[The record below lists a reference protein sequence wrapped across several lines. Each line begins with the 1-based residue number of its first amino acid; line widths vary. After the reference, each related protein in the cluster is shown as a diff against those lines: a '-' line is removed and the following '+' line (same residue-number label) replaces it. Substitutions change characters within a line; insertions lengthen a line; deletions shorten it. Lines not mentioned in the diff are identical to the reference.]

1 MKGNDMK
8 RTALMVGLTLM
19 CSAAL
24 AETTT
29 EAPAVMTVDQFQ
41 QSLSKKWPNPSVREI
56 VETHSQNDAV
66 VAMMKEMS
74 ELNYKHLV
82 ANSFSH
88 WFEAQKNIQLGQ
100 DIQPQLSK
108 AIDGVG
114 EYQWSKP
121 YTYSWLKGAQSLMAY
136 EESTEQFLLLDMP
149 MNNVR
154 LFVTL
159 EPQELVAYFHLKED
173 DLDNIIGALNDYF
186 KENVSEED
194 NVLSNDKETVLLS
207 NCYDG
212 ECSMEYTVKNFMPAE
227 TFNQT
232 FQKEFFTNVDAAPY
246 GISFHRNLLGLASVT
261 LIVKPDDLPKAVNS
275 LTQHYGKA
283 NNPNINNGLS
293 TWLSKD
299 GGIRTFTMGKSAYIE
314 FANHGNVIQDL
325 TKHQDLLKCY
335 DQTALKADFE
345 KALEAQKAVS
355 DYICETKEISG
366 VSAEELNAFCQSEKA
381 TYQTLKNTGIESI
394 IVGTY
399 ENFMSQQ
406 QIEQLIQS
414 CSKAE

>member
-1 MKGNDMK
+1 MK
-8 RTALMVGLTLM
+8 RTALMVGLTLI
-19 CSAAL
+19 CSSAL
-24 AETTT
+24 AETVT
-29 EAPAVMTVDQFQ
+29 EAPAVMTIDQFQ

-56 VETHSQNDAV
+56 VEKHSQNDAV
-66 VAMMKEMS
+66 VAMMKGLS
-74 ELNYKHLV
+74 ELNYQHLV

-100 DIQPQLSK
+100 DIQPQLAK
-108 AIDGVG
+108 AINGVG
-114 EYQWSKP
+114 EYQWSAP
-121 YTYSWLKGAQSLMAY
+121 YTYSWLKGAQSLMDY
-136 EESTEQFLLLDMP
+136 EESTEQFMLLDMP

-159 EPQELVAYFHLKED
+159 EPQEMVAYFHLKED

-186 KENVSEED
+186 KDNVSEED
-194 NVLSNDKETVLLS
+194 NVLSNGKETVLLS

-212 ECSMEYTVKNFMPAE
+212 ECSMEYTVKNFMPAD

-232 FQKEFFTNVDAAPY
+232 FQKEFFTNVDATPN

-261 LIVKPDDLPKAVNS
+261 LIVKPDDLSKAVNS
-275 LTQHYGKA
+275 LTQYYGKA
-283 NNPNINNGLS
+283 NNPNINNGLA

-299 GGIRTFTMGKSAYIE
+299 GGIRTFTMGKSSYIE
-314 FANHGNVIQDL
+314 FANHGNAIQDL

-355 DYICETKEISG
+355 DYICETKEIEG
-366 VSAEELNAFCQSEKA
+366 VKAEELNAFCQSEKA
-381 TYQTLKNTGIESI
+381 SYQTLKNAGIESI

>member
-1 MKGNDMK
+1 MK

>member
-1 MKGNDMK
+1 MK
-8 RTALMVGLTLM
+8 RTALMVGLALI
-19 CSAAL
+19 CSSAL

-56 VETHSQNDAV
+56 VEKHSQNDAV

-74 ELNYKHLV
+74 ELNYQHLV

-100 DIQPQLSK
+100 DIQPQLAK
-108 AIDGVG
+108 AINGVG
-114 EYQWSKP
+114 EYQWSEP
-121 YTYSWLKGAQSLMAY
+121 YTYSWLKGAQSLMDY
-136 EESTEQFLLLDMP
+136 EESTEQFMLLDMP

-186 KENVSEED
+186 KDNVSEED
-194 NVLSNDKETVLLS
+194 NVLSNGKETVLLS

-212 ECSMEYTVKNFMPAE
+212 ECSMEYTVKNFMPAD

-232 FQKEFFTNVDAAPY
+232 FQKEFFTNVDAVPN

-275 LTQHYGKA
+275 LTQYYGKA
-283 NNPNINNGLS
+283 NNPNINNGLA

-299 GGIRTFTMGKSAYIE
+299 GGIRTFTMGKSSYIE
-314 FANHGNVIQDL
+314 FANHGNTIQDL

-335 DQTALKADFE
+335 DQIALKADFE

-355 DYICETKEISG
+355 DYICETKEIEG
-366 VSAEELNAFCQSEKA
+366 VKAEGLNAFCQSEKA
-381 TYQTLKNTGIESI
+381 SYQTLKNVGIESI

>member
-1 MKGNDMK
+1 MK
-8 RTALMVGLTLM
+8 RTALMVGLALI
-19 CSAAL
+19 CSSAL

-56 VETHSQNDAV
+56 VEKHSQNDAV
-66 VAMMKEMS
+66 VAMMKSMS
-74 ELNYKHLV
+74 ELNYQHLV

-100 DIQPQLSK
+100 DIQPQLAK
-108 AIDGVG
+108 AINGVG
-114 EYQWSKP
+114 EYQWSEP
-121 YTYSWLKGAQSLMAY
+121 YTYSWLKGAQSLMDY
-136 EESTEQFLLLDMP
+136 EESTEQFMLLDMP

-186 KENVSEED
+186 KDNVSEED
-194 NVLSNDKETVLLS
+194 NVLSNGKETILLS

-212 ECSMEYTVKNFMPAE
+212 ECSMEYTVKNFMPAD

-232 FQKEFFTNVDAAPY
+232 FQKEFFTNVDATPN
-246 GISFHRNLLGLASVT
+246 GMSFHKNLLGLASVT

-283 NNPNINNGLS
+283 NNPNINNGLA

-299 GGIRTFTMGKSAYIE
+299 GGIRTFTMGKSSYIE
-314 FANHGNVIQDL
+314 FANHGNAIQDL

-335 DQTALKADFE
+335 DQTALKADFD

-355 DYICETKEISG
+355 DYICETKEIEG
-366 VSAEELNAFCQSEKA
+366 VKAEELNAFCQSEKA
-381 TYQTLKNTGIESI
+381 SYQTLKNAGIESI